1 MYSTKVSD
9 PQRAL
14 MRFPVDASRTDEWHP
29 LLSLALCELH
39 IALAALA
46 LRVLP
51 RMQLFET
58 TQDDVLYDHDMFI
71 PMPKPSS
78 TGVRITIG
86 S

>member
-1 MYSTKVSD
+1 MYSTKVSA

-14 MRFPVDASRTDEWHP
+14 KRFPVDAKKLTISST
-29 LLSLALCELH
+29 SLALCELH

-51 RMQLFET
+51 RMRLFET
-58 TQDDVLYDHDMFI
+58 TQDDVVYDHDMFI

-78 TGVRITIG
+78 NGVRVTI

>member
-1 MYSTKVSD
+1 MSA

-14 MRFPVDASRTDEWHP
+14 IRVPVDANKTDDGKF
-29 LLSLALCELH
+29 LTSLALCELH

-51 RMQLFET
+51 RMRLFET
-58 TQDDVLYDHDMFI
+58 TREDVLYDHDMFI

-78 TGVRITIG
+78 NGVRVTIG
-86 S
+86 